1 MKYPIILTIFFKM
14 VSISF
19 CSNFILS
26 SLISNKKVI
35 NSEYPS
41 DSSLKLL
48 NYIRLFYI
56 IYKYCLIWKYYD
68 NKLNLVCSY
77 DFVFI
82 LVNLF
87 MKSLLSISPI

>member
-1 MKYPIILTIFFKM
+1 M

-19 CSNFILS
+19 CSSFILS

-41 DSSLKLL
+41 DSSL
-48 NYIRLFYI
+48 
-56 IYKYCLIWKYYD
+56 